1 MAKTLNLQ
9 LNLEENGETKFE
21 IWRKSID
28 GNNLDSEKSNMQILD
43 EVIGEIQKALKLSS
57 SNLDKYKSE
66 VAERIQNTNTNID
79 LVKQSYTSKID
90 FDTKVEE
97 INASKASKTE
107 VTEAINASK
116 QYTDDSVQSILGGDI
131 EEVYETIKEI
141 QDLLES
147 DVSQTGNILENISKN
162 KEDIANLKNADI
174 SINERITTETNN
186 RVYSVNNLT
195 ERIENEENA
204 RQNSDTSI
212 SNRINEVVERIE
224 NETTERENSD
234 KIINNQIS
242 NINSTLNNKA
252 NVGDL
257 DDLEK
262 EVETK
267 ANQSDLNTLTGKVD
281 ELEEEL
287 GNKANKTELTQKID
301 KTEFE
306 EAKSEINQS
315 ITLVQGNIGL
325 LGDKIYNVEQELD
338 KKADK
343 TELDEKADKSELE
356 NTVKK
361 EDLSPIVLTPSSTRE
376 ECMNAL
382 SAIIETG
389 RTVVYAVSQD
399 ISVMLSVVKSNYEA
413 EDLLICGG
421 YYYKDNK
428 SYFCGFRSLYNG
440 QVFEHFNEEVTTNTE
455 SGQILIEVKNIQ
467 IEEVGEGRW
476 FGTAT
481 ITDEDKQHIVNNF
494 SNTVLYANGHGG
506 DGDYYV
512 FPSEIYDG
520 AYIYTGKNTLGM
532 ISDIIVGV
540 SADNNDVAIMVES
553 VGKDRIIEL
562 TNIEEAGEDAYTAN
576 ISFDDL
582 DLIRSDFNGT
592 KLRFVVD
599 EVEIILAPKGKNEEE
614 GNAVYLYSAT
624 ISNLMGTAHI
634 IEING
639 EIAVVVK
646 FQTLIDTEDLKQ
658 QNVINENTFA
668 SKDYVDEKI
677 EQIETVKGDKG
688 DKGDTGRGIASIT
701 MENGNFIVHY
711 TDGTRQEIVNE
722 QDYIYEFI
730 PVDGTYI
737 ENDYENA
744 GGWGI
749 KVEGTLPPA
758 YSLIVTTDF
767 FESLEVLSG
776 IAVYGFANQSN
787 LLEIEIRV
795 PTISAYAFQECGNL
809 TKVLIGQEVRNI
821 GAYAF
826 NLTSVG
832 EQNGVLQF
840 EGNSYLL
847 KTKIW
852 SSSSMSK
859 LYIHR
864 NAFDT
869 DEIYFY
875 CLGDNTYVK
884 VYWDSNGNIDAINV

>member
-66 VAERIQNTNTNID
+66 VAESIQNTNANID
-79 LVKQSYTSKID
+79 LVKQNYTTKID
-90 FDTKVEE
+90 FDSKVEE
-97 INASKASKTE
+97 INSTKASKEE
-107 VTEAINASK
+107 VNDAFLQSK
-116 QYTDDSVQSILGGDI
+116 NYTDESVQNILGEDI
-131 EEVYETIKEI
+131 EGVYETIKEI

-186 RVYSVNNLT
+186 RVSSVNNLT

-212 SNRINEVVERIE
+212 SNRIDEVVESIE

-234 KIINNQIS
+234 KIINNQIG
-242 NINSTLNNKA
+242 NILITLNNKA
-252 NVGDL
+252 NVG
-257 DDLEK
+257 
-262 EVETK
+262 
-267 ANQSDLNTLTGKVD
+267 
-281 ELEEEL
+281 ELEEIEEEL
-287 GNKANKTELTQKID
+287 NEKID
-301 KTEFE
+301 NETNNRQN
-306 EAKSEINQS
+306 ADNAISQEIGGIKN
-315 ITLVQGNIGL
+315 TLN
-325 LGDKIYNVEQELD
+325 
-338 KKADK
+338 
-343 TELDEKADKSELE
+343 EKADKSELD
-356 NTVKK
+356 NKVNK
-361 EDLSPIVLTPSSTRE
+361 EDLAPITITPSSTYD
-376 ECMNAL
+376 ECEYAFNQVVQY
-382 SAIIETG
+382 G
-389 RTVVYAVSQD
+389 RTVVYAIEESTV
-399 ISVMLSVVKSNYEA
+399 ILAVVEYDETETVIA
-413 EDLLICGG
+413 GG
-421 YYYKDNK
+421 YYNKDGK
-428 SYFCGFRSLYNG
+428 IYYCGVKLFVDFG
-440 QVFEHFNEEVTTNTE
+440 GVEHFNEEVTTNTG

-467 IEEVGEGRW
+467 IEEVREGSW
-476 FGTAT
+476 AGTTT

-494 SNTVLYANGHGG
+494 ANTVLYSDGHGG
-506 DGDYYV
+506 DADYYA
-512 FPSEIYDG
+512 FPSGIVDG
-520 AYIYTGKNTLGM
+520 FYAYTGKLAFDTLF
-532 ISDIIVGV
+532 DVVVYV
-540 SADNNDVAIMVES
+540 SADNNDVIIMVGHA
-553 VGKDRIIEL
+553 GKDIIIEL

-576 ISFDDL
+576 ISLADL

-599 EVEIILAPKGKNEEE
+599 EIEIILAPKGKNEE
-614 GNAVYLYSAT
+614 NTTYLYSAT

-832 EQNGVLQF
+832 EQNGILQF
-840 EGNSYLL
+840 DGNSYLL

-852 SSSSMSK
+852 STSSLSR

-869 DEIYFY
+869 NEIYFY
-875 CLGDNTYVK
+875 CLGDNAYVK